1 MRVKKLQNRIA
12 ILLFVMTSAVSLAG
26 LFWLFGGVSREA
38 VNMNASLQFSN
49 LDIAEN
55 NITNLLKATENAAL
69 SCFYNEQA
77 KSYVLETEP
86 QNRSLDAR
94 RSMQNA
100 LYSAVNAQP
109 AIGDIVIFRRDGASI
124 SSNGSIQYPY
134 YSYESCLNYYQQRG
148 VSMDAIENYS
158 VWTSLGQDYLSGK
171 YCLVNIRKLHNPD
184 THDDTA
190 VMLVLIKEK
199 AIREL
204 FSFFGEGSYLVN
216 TEGTVI
222 SAADGMIQN
231 RSIADETFFKEIKSE
246 KSTGP
251 QHYVSQ
257 EDTRFCVPIPQLSAW
272 LVAVPDAGVLNTV
285 QSSFSGMLVTALGFI
300 LGCSV
305 LAAVFLSKGIV
316 KPVHK
321 LAAAM
326 KKARNGNF
334 SVRCDVG
341 GPDEIR
347 YLGSTFNTLMDDI
360 ERYVAEVTQ
369 KEKEKRAYE
378 LRFLQAQINPHLL
391 YNSLDSVLA
400 YLASNDT
407 RHAEEIL
414 MQLSGFF
421 KIALHRGGTF
431 VELGQEVEHVRKYM
445 ELQRLCRGKLIDLQV
460 NIPEPLLHMP
470 VMRTTLQPIVEN
482 SFMHAFLGSVN
493 DGTICIEAKT
503 IEDGRYVALSVTDDG
518 LGMDAESIRSVMA
531 NLDNSDFPAEKG
543 GFGLKNVNRR
553 LKSCYGDRYGLT
565 IESVLGEFTKVMITL
580 PAEGENPN
588 VPIDDRG

>member
-1 MRVKKLQNRIA
+1 
-12 ILLFVMTSAVSLAG
+12 
-26 LFWLFGGVSREA
+26 
-38 VNMNASLQFSN
+38 VN
-49 LDIAEN
+49 
-55 NITNLLKATENAAL
+55 
-69 SCFYNEQA
+69 
-77 KSYVLETEP
+77 V
-86 QNRSLDAR
+86 
-94 RSMQNA
+94 
-100 LYSAVNAQP
+100 
-109 AIGDIVIFRRDGASI
+109 
-124 SSNGSIQYPY
+124 
-134 YSYESCLNYYQQRG
+134 
-148 VSMDAIENYS
+148 
-158 VWTSLGQDYLSGK
+158 
-171 YCLVNIRKLHNPD
+171 
-184 THDDTA
+184 
-190 VMLVLIKEK
+190 
-199 AIREL
+199 
-204 FSFFGEGSYLVN
+204 
-216 TEGTVI
+216 EGTVI
-222 SAADGMIQN
+222 SAADGITTS
-231 RSIADETFFKEIKSE
+231 RSIAGETFFEEIRSGKSA
-246 KSTGP
+246 GP

-257 EDTRFCVPIPQLSAW
+257 EETRFCVPIPQLSAW

-300 LGCSV
+300 LGCSM
-305 LAAVFLSKGIV
+305 LAAVFLSRGIV
-316 KPVHK
+316 KPIHK

-347 YLGSTFNTLMDDI
+347 YLGSTFNALMDDI

-421 KIALHRGGTF
+421 KIALHRGGAF
-431 VELGQEVEHVRKYM
+431 VELGHEVEHVKKYM
-445 ELQRLCRGKLIDLQV
+445 ELQRLCRGKMIDLQV
-460 NIPEPLLHMP
+460 NIPENLLHMP
-470 VMRTTLQPIVEN
+470 MMRTTLQPIVEN

-518 LGMDAESIRSVMA
+518 LGMDADSIRNVMA
-531 NLDNSDFPAEKG
+531 GLDTNDFPAEKG

-553 LKSCYGDRYGLT
+553 LRTYDRKRAGGIYQ
-565 IESVLGEFTKVMITL
+565 SDDH
-580 PAEGENPN
+580 PA
-588 VPIDDRG
+588 RGRREPECTD